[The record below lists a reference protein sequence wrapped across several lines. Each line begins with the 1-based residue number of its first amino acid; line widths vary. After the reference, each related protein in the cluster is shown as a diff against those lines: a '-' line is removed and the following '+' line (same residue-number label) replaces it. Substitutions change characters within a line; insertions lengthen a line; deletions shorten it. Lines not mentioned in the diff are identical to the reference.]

1 MQTSEGTT
9 THYSRPVNT
18 HFRPFK
24 RKQQEKTSHN
34 AQPRQGERG
43 ADPSR
48 KARRRT
54 WRLLRQPRP
63 EQRPLPASGEKD
75 KRARKDAAS
84 ACTHVRKHAG
94 GDVVLCAPVSFSVS
108 QATAYPNS
116 KWPPGSWKLPAPNDP
131 FLLPRRTQR
140 GCLPLVTT
148 TPTPTPGRRPRDS
161 TLAVIAREDQDGRD
175 GK

>member
-1 MQTSEGTT
+1 MQTSEGTR
-9 THYSRPVNT
+9 HYSRPVNT
-18 HFRPFK
+18 HFRPLK
-24 RKQQEKTSHN
+24 RKRQEKTSHN
-34 AQPRQGERG
+34 AQPRHGERG

-48 KARRRT
+48 KALTRT
-54 WRLLRQPRP
+54 WRLLRPPLP
-63 EQRPLPASGEKD
+63 EQRPLLASGEKD

-84 ACTHVRKHAG
+84 ACTHVRTHAG
-94 GDVVLCAPVSFSVS
+94 RGGRPLRARFVFPVS

-148 TPTPTPGRRPRDS
+148 TPTPTPGRRPRGS